1 MMSDSS
7 TDDSWRKNA
16 LCKKYKD
23 IDFFSEDILSIRKSL
38 NICKQCVVAVE
49 CLKHSIDQKES
60 YGIWGC
66 STQRERR
73 KIIKNKIN
81 LNDRELKQIVLKNGN
96 NVLS

>member
-1 MMSDSS
+1 MSDNS
-7 TDDSWRKNA
+7 TDNNWRKNA
-16 LCKKYKD
+16 LCRKYKD
-23 IDFFSEDILSIRKSL
+23 IDFFSEDIISVRKSL

-49 CLKHSIDQKES
+49 CLKQSIQEKET

-73 KIIKNKIN
+73 KIIKNKIK
-81 LNDRELKQIVLKNGN
+81 LSDRELKQIVLKNGN

>member
-1 MMSDSS
+1 MIVGEKMLYV
-7 TDDSWRKNA
+7 KNIKT
-16 LCKKYKD
+16 L
-23 IDFFSEDILSIRKSL
+23 IS
-38 NICKQCVVAVE
+38 

-81 LNDRELKQIVLKNGN
+81 LSDKELKQIVLKNGN

>member
-1 MMSDSS
+1 M
-7 TDDSWRKNA
+7 TDNQNENWRKNA
-16 LCKKYKD
+16 LCRKYKD
-23 IDFFSEDILSIRKSL
+23 IDFYSEDIINIRKSL

-49 CLKHSIDQKES
+49 CLKHSIEQNET

-73 KIIKNKIN
+73 KIIKNKIK
-81 LNDRELKQIVLKNGN
+81 LSDRELKQIVLKNGN